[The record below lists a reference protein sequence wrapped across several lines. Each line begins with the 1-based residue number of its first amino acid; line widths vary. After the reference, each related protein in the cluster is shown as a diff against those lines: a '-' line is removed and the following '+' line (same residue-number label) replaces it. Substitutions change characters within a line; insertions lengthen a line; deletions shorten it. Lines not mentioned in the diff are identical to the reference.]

1 MKQPSISTRD
11 IARELARKYSTMT
24 HDELDALE
32 NILVPMTFPKG
43 KKIISVGEV
52 CKNIYYIHS
61 GLIRQYYMKNSKEV
75 TEHLGTDGSIFMSI
89 QSLFEEIPTQQ
100 EIIALENTYI
110 FALPKKTLE
119 HVALHSNNIQI
130 LYRKILEESLIL
142 SQVHADLVR
151 FETAHD
157 RYVRFCKLMPQVALR
172 APLVYIAS
180 YLQMTPETL
189 SRVRAQPM

>member
-1 MKQPSISTRD
+1 
-11 IARELARKYSTMT
+11 
-24 HDELDALE
+24 
-32 NILVPMTFPKG
+32 
-43 KKIISVGEV
+43 
-52 CKNIYYIHS
+52 
-61 GLIRQYYMKNSKEV
+61 MKNNKEV

-100 EIIALENTYI
+100 EIVALENTYV

>member
-32 NILVPMTFPKG
+32 NILVPMTFPEG

-52 CKNIYYIHS
+52 CKNIYYIHA
-61 GLIRQYYMKNSKEV
+61 GLIRQYYMKNNKEV

-100 EIIALENTYI
+100 EIVALENTYV